1 MMPSAYG
8 REHLAEKPRLAG
20 SGWFVQK
27 TERTKVNNQPAKYIY
42 SSSPCVS
49 SALHATA
56 YSLRREEATG
66 RARRFVPLS
75 YTPARPGICI
85 SSSLPIKESSVA
97 TIPHVW
103 SPSIGSLSDQILLLR
118 LFILFIPLRLGLS
131 LGLFALALFS
141 SFSSGG
147 SPSAAGHG
155 QAAE

>member
-8 REHLAEKPRLAG
+8 RDHLAEKPRLAG

-27 TERTKVNNQPAKYIY
+27 TERTSEQPASKIY
-42 SSSPCVS
+42 LFLFSLCVLCTPRNS
-49 SALHATA
+49 IV
-56 YSLRREEATG
+56 LRREEATG
-66 RARRFVPLS
+66 PARRFVPLS
-75 YTPARPGICI
+75 YTPPRPGICI